1 MEKNRT
7 PLSVVIPARNSEAT
21 LGRVLE
27 ALGRE
32 LDKADQLIVVDD
44 GSTDGTRELAGSM
57 KAAVIPNSGRPGA
70 AGARNTGAKKASG
83 DWLLFVDSDAVAPP
97 GWRGMLQSAMDGG
110 PEAVQATYSREAV
123 GEDAATFYKNFYYYY
138 TFTRRI
144 RTRFITGC
152 GTFFFAVNRTRFM
165 ELGGFDDRIPGATVE
180 DADFAARLTGSGGS
194 ILLAKEIE
202 VLHLRRY
209 TFRDLM
215 SYEWNM
221 MRSKALYLLRR
232 DSEHSIPSVSMAR
245 PLEMLPVILGA
256 AAVWPL
262 VIGLVLAPL
271 GLGPGPEAA
280 AAGAAVIGAGQM
292 GFWKEAVATGGWRG
306 FRAVWITF
314 PDLALILPA
323 SAAGWLSYLTG
334 RKF

>member
-1 MEKNRT
+1 M
-7 PLSVVIPARNSEAT
+7 IPARNSEAT

-27 ALGRE
+27 SLE
-32 LDKADQLIVVDD
+32 LELESCDQLIVVDD
-44 GSTDGTRELAGSM
+44 GSTDGTRELAGTM
-57 KAAVIPNSGRPGA
+57 NAAVVPNSGRPGA
-70 AGARNTGAKKASG
+70 AGARNAGAMQASG
-83 DWLLFVDSDAVAPP
+83 EWLLFVDSDAVAPP
-97 GWRGMLQSAMDGG
+97 GWRGMLQSAMDEG
-110 PEAVQATYSREAV
+110 PEAVQAIYSSEAV
-123 GEDAATFYKNFYYYY
+123 GGDAATFYKNFYYYY

-144 RTRFITGC
+144 RTGFITGC
-152 GTFFFAVNRTRFM
+152 GTFFFAVNRARFL
-165 ELGGFDDRIPGATVE
+165 ELEGFDDRIPGATVE
-180 DADFAARLTGSGGS
+180 DADFAARLTGSGGR

-209 TFRDLM
+209 TFGDLM

-221 MRSKALYLLRR
+221 MRAKALYLLRR

-245 PLEMLPVILGA
+245 PLEMLPVIIGA

-262 VIGLVLAPL
+262 VIGLVLTLP
-271 GLGPGPEAA
+271 GPGPGTGAA
-280 AAGAAVIGAGQM
+280 AAGAAVIAAGHM

-306 FRAVWITF
+306 FRALWITF

-323 SAAGWLSYLTG
+323 SAAGWLSYITG